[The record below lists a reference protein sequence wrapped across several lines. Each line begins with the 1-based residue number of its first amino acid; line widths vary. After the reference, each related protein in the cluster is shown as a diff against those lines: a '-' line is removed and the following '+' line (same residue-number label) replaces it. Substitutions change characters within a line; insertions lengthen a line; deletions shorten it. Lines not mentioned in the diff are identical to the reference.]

1 MKELTRERQSESRP
15 FTPFALATS
24 LSRDACRHIRH
35 VFFYYYFSLSCRFCS
50 LCALLALPQLL
61 PWRKQSRDQP
71 INKRRAFASVSA
83 RVFFFILGD
92 CSIEF
97 LLFIFDLTFLVLVLF
112 LLFFFFF
119 YYLCFSSSECWCVHF
134 YFCLF
139 DFHLLIRTPLL
150 PCIPSTWRAWWKK
163 YRDLIWLTLAPFCC
177 LAALPSEYYQRLIP
191 AFLGSQMTQTW
202 GAGRVEDHRNRLSRW
217 RHDCDRQAMFRTGT

>member
-1 MKELTRERQSESRP
+1 MKPIALMKELTRERQSESRP

-83 RVFFFILGD
+83 RVFFFLGIVLPNF
-92 CSIEF
+92 CCLFLIESFQFQFF
-97 LLFIFDLTFLVLVLF
+97 LL
-112 LLFFFFF
+112 LLFFFF
-119 YYLCFSSSECWCVHF
+119 YYIFVFPVLNVDVCIFL
-134 YFCLF
+134 FCLF
-139 DFHLLIRTPLL
+139 DFI
-150 PCIPSTWRAWWKK
+150 
-163 YRDLIWLTLAPFCC
+163 Y
-177 LAALPSEYYQRLIP
+177 
-191 AFLGSQMTQTW
+191 
-202 GAGRVEDHRNRLSRW
+202 
-217 RHDCDRQAMFRTGT
+217 